1 LHNLG
6 QEGKKTAQVG
16 PFIFRV
22 IMTEFDSPYD
32 FQRLW
37 VLATCLLRLGW
48 LRLAHMRRCGHS
60 QRNLVLALRFMRDMY
75 VFVAHGLTIDEVS
88 HPCSASLLLYWRCL
102 TCFCLL
108 GWRGAHWPASE
119 TVPRAERRP
128 RACPRT
134 SRLRRLPPAPRS
146 RSQTE
151 QRAVAV

>member
-22 IMTEFDSPYD
+22 IMMTEFDSPYD

-37 VLATCLLRLGW
+37 VLATCLLRLGCAAP
-48 LRLAHMRRCGHS
+48 AHMRRWGHS
-60 QRNLVLALRFMRDMY
+60 QRNLVLAMRFMSDMY
-75 VFVAHGLTIDEVS
+75 VFVAPGLPIDEVS
-88 HPCSASLLLYWRCL
+88 HPCSASILLALLDVLLLAGLARRALARVGDCAA
-102 TCFCLL
+102 
-108 GWRGAHWPASE
+108 RRE
-119 TVPRAERRP
+119 TP
-128 RACPRT
+128 
-134 SRLRRLPPAPRS
+134 SRLPTHQPIAPPAPRS